1 MYWLDGGHG
10 GQKNTWIT
18 SRSLL
23 ETLTRMGMIFDFS
36 VYNAQCIYFIGIVV
50 AGMNIHVHLTP
61 YQVQDD
67 RRPWIRKEEKLFTEM
82 LRRLNAPITRHLH
95 YDNQPANLMTHF
107 EVLQAFCQHVH
118 SLNQQQLQ
126 LQGGANSNE
135 LQPTLAST
143 TNNGAGSGSSNNL
156 LDASEE
162 AK

>member
-1 MYWLDGGHG
+1 
-10 GQKNTWIT
+10 
-18 SRSLL
+18 
-23 ETLTRMGMIFDFS
+23 
-36 VYNAQCIYFIGIVV
+36 
-50 AGMNIHVHLTP
+50 MNIHVHLTP

-118 SLNQQQLQ
+118 ALNQQQQQ
-126 LQGGANSNE
+126 LQQQQVVGISEQSAA
-135 LQPTLAST
+135 TVA
-143 TNNGAGSGSSNNL
+143 TNNGSNNL
-156 LDASEE
+156 LEAGEE

>member
-1 MYWLDGGHG
+1 
-10 GQKNTWIT
+10 
-18 SRSLL
+18 
-23 ETLTRMGMIFDFS
+23 
-36 VYNAQCIYFIGIVV
+36 
-50 AGMNIHVHLTP
+50 MNIHVHLTP

-118 SLNQQQLQ
+118 ALNQQQQQ
-126 LQGGANSNE
+126 LQQQQQGVGGISDQSAV
-135 LQPTLAST
+135 A
-143 TNNGAGSGSSNNL
+143 TNNGSNNSL
-156 LDASEE
+156 LESGEE

>member
-1 MYWLDGGHG
+1 
-10 GQKNTWIT
+10 
-18 SRSLL
+18 
-23 ETLTRMGMIFDFS
+23 
-36 VYNAQCIYFIGIVV
+36 
-50 AGMNIHVHLTP
+50 MNIHVHLTP

-126 LQGGANSNE
+126 LQGGSDQ
-135 LQPTLAST
+135 QPTLAT
-143 TNNGAGSGSSNNL
+143 TNNGAGSSSNNL

>member
-1 MYWLDGGHG
+1 MADTEVRKTHG
-10 GQKNTWIT
+10 SHHEVF
-18 SRSLL
+18 SRHLREWVRIYCNVFVVDRILILL
-23 ETLTRMGMIFDFS
+23 GFS
-36 VYNAQCIYFIGIVV
+36 
-50 AGMNIHVHLTP
+50 GMNIHVHLTP

-126 LQGGANSNE
+126 LQGGSDQ
-135 LQPTLAST
+135 QPTLAT
-143 TNNGAGSGSSNNL
+143 TNNGAGSSSNNL

>member
-1 MYWLDGGHG
+1 MDHITKSSGDS
-10 GQKNTWIT
+10 NTNGFVVINK
-18 SRSLL
+18 LL
-23 ETLTRMGMIFDFS
+23 INFSMLT
-36 VYNAQCIYFIGIVV
+36 FIVFL
-50 AGMNIHVHLTP
+50 GMNIHVHLTP

-118 SLNQQQLQ
+118 SLNQQQQLQ
-126 LQGGANSNE
+126 LHGANNE
-135 LQPTLAST
+135 QPTVVA
-143 TNNGAGSGSSNNL
+143 TNNGAGSSSNNL
-156 LDASEE
+156 MDSSEE

>member
-1 MYWLDGGHG
+1 
-10 GQKNTWIT
+10 
-18 SRSLL
+18 
-23 ETLTRMGMIFDFS
+23 
-36 VYNAQCIYFIGIVV
+36 
-50 AGMNIHVHLTP
+50 MNIHVHLTP

-126 LQGGANSNE
+126 Q
-135 LQPTLAST
+135 QPGHEQPIVA
-143 TNNGAGSGSSNNL
+143 TNNGSSGASNNL
-156 LDASEE
+156 LDASDE

>member
-1 MYWLDGGHG
+1 
-10 GQKNTWIT
+10 
-18 SRSLL
+18 
-23 ETLTRMGMIFDFS
+23 
-36 VYNAQCIYFIGIVV
+36 
-50 AGMNIHVHLTP
+50 MNIHVHLTP

-118 SLNQQQLQ
+118 SLNQQQQ
-126 LQGGANSNE
+126 LQQ
-135 LQPTLAST
+135 QPGHEQSIVA
-143 TNNGAGSGSSNNL
+143 TNNGSSGASNNL
-156 LDASEE
+156 LDASDE